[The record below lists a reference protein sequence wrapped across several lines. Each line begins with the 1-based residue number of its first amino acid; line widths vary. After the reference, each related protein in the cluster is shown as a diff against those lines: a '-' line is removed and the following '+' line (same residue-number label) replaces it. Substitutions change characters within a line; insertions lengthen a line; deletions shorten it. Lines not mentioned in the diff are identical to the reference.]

1 MANIVQ
7 HLQQLLPAESIK
19 TSLIDRLS
27 YASDAGFY
35 QLIPQAVVLP
45 ATEQEIAA
53 LFALSH
59 QHKVPLVFR
68 AAGTSL
74 SGQSITDGILVDIS
88 RYWRKIKLLD
98 SGAAVLVQPGVTGG
112 IVNHFLKKHAAK
124 IGPDPASIQAAMMGG
139 ILSNNASGMCC
150 GVAYNSYH
158 TLKAL
163 RFMMPDGKVYDTR
176 NPNDYN
182 RFVAE
187 QSAVGNRLTLLRKQ
201 VLENDTLH
209 DRIRHKYQTKN
220 TVGYSL
226 NALIDFEHPLDI
238 FSHLLIG
245 AEGTLAFIS
254 EAELH
259 TIPDK
264 PFKAAAMLYFPGIYE
279 ACASIV
285 ALKECGAEA
294 LELMDRASLRSVE
307 HLPGLPDFFK
317 SLPDGAAALLCE
329 FQANSPQSLAALVA
343 KASAL
348 LQSLPLLHAAS
359 FTTDEAE
366 RTFYWKLRKGMFPSV
381 GAVRK
386 RGTTVI
392 LEDVAFPIQR
402 LADALVDLQ
411 QLFTK
416 YGYDNAIIFGHA
428 KDGNIHFVIT
438 QLLDTAAEV
447 QRYDT
452 FLREVVDLVLK
463 KYDGTLKG
471 EHGTG
476 RNMAPFVE
484 AEWGGEAFSIMQQ
497 IKAVADP
504 MGLLNPGVIINS
516 SATAHIEHLKDLPQ
530 VEEEVDKCIECGF
543 CEVNCPS
550 RDVTMT
556 PRRRI
561 VARRALQ
568 RLKKEGRAEAIKE
581 LLKEYDYDG
590 LDTCATDGLC
600 ATDCPVDINTGELVK
615 RLRHEQ
621 HGAWANKIAA
631 AISNNYKAVEKLARR
646 GIGFIAWIDNIA
658 GWQLITRFT
667 GGLHRLIPSMPVWLH
682 QVKGARTLP
691 QTNQHNADYLFFTS
705 CINRVMENNPP
716 QEKSLQETLLSLSQ
730 KAGINLVI
738 PGNIAG
744 FCCGQPFSSKGFF
757 EAGISLLERTI
768 DQLLVWTNDG
778 KVPVLCDFSSC
789 TYTFLQNAKRLSPT
803 YQQRFSKLNFV
814 DSVAFIH
821 DIILP
826 RIKLR
831 HTDEKVVLHPTC
843 AVTKMK
849 LNHSLA
855 GIANAISSDVLVP
868 AHAGCCGMA
877 GDRGFLVPEL
887 TAGAVRQELDEV
899 KALDTDAC
907 YASATTCEISLS
919 HLAGKQYK
927 HIAYLVDA
935 MS

>member
-1 MANIVQ
+1 M
-7 HLQQLLPAESIK
+7 LPAESIK

-35 QLIPQAVVLP
+35 QLVPQAVVLP
-45 ATEQEIAA
+45 ATENEIAA
-53 LFALSH
+53 LFAFSH
-59 QHKVPLVFR
+59 QYKVPLVFR

-74 SGQSITDGILVDIS
+74 SGQSITDGILVDVS
-88 RYWRKIKLLD
+88 RYWRKTKLVD
-98 SGAAVLVQPGVTGG
+98 NGEAVLVQPGVTGG
-112 IVNHFLKKHAAK
+112 IVNHFLKKHGAK
-124 IGPDPASIQAAMMGG
+124 IGPDPASIHAAMMGG

-158 TLKAL
+158 TLKAI

-176 NPNDYN
+176 MANDYD
-182 RFVAE
+182 RFQQE
-187 QSAVGNRLTLLRKQ
+187 QSTLAHTLAAMRKQ
-201 VLENDTLH
+201 IMENDTLH
-209 DRIRHKYQTKN
+209 DRIRYKYQTKN

-254 EAELH
+254 EAELN

-317 SLPDGAAALLCE
+317 EMPDGAAALLCE
-329 FQANSPQSLAALVA
+329 FQANSAELLEQLVA
-343 KASAL
+343 NANELS
-348 LQSLPLLHAAS
+348 QTLPLLHAAD

-392 LEDVAFPIQR
+392 LEDVAFPVNR
-402 LADALVDLQ
+402 LADALIDLQ
-411 QLFTK
+411 KLFGQ
-416 YGYDNAIIFGHA
+416 YQYDNAIIFGHA

-438 QLLDTAAEV
+438 QLLDTDAEV
-447 QRYDT
+447 QRYDA
-452 FLREVVDLVLK
+452 FMREVVDLVLK
-463 KYDGTLKG
+463 KYDGALKG

-484 AEWGGEAFSIMQQ
+484 AEWGGEAFRIMQQ
-497 IKAVADP
+497 IKQAADP
-504 MGLLNPGVIINS
+504 TGLLNPGVIINS
-516 SATAHIEHLKDLPQ
+516 SANAHIENLKDLPQ

-561 VARRALQ
+561 VARRALR
-568 RLKKEGRAEAIKE
+568 RLPKEGRHNERTQ
-581 LLKEYDYDG
+581 LLKEYKYEG
-590 LDTCATDGLC
+590 LETCATDGLC

-621 HGAWANKIAA
+621 HGSLANRVAA
-631 AISNNYKAVEKLARR
+631 FMSRHFYALEKMSRL
-646 GIGFIAWIDNIA
+646 GIGLVAWMDSLA
-658 GWQLITRFT
+658 GMRLITRMT
-667 GGLHRLIPSMPVWLH
+667 HGLHRLVPSMPVWLH
-682 QVKGARTLP
+682 EVKGARRMPRTE
-691 QTNQHNADYLFFTS
+691 QQGADYLFFTS
-705 CINRVMENNPP
+705 CINRVMESNPP
-716 QEKSLQETLLSLSQ
+716 QEKTLQQTLLSLAE
-730 KAGINLVI
+730 KAGVRLVI
-738 PGNIAG
+738 PNDITG

-757 EAGISLLERTI
+757 EAGISLLEKTI
-768 DQLLVWTNDG
+768 DQLLIWTNDG
-778 KVPVLCDFSSC
+778 KVPVVCDFSSC
-789 TYTFLQNAKRLSPT
+789 TYTFLQNAKRLSPA
-803 YQQRFSKLNFV
+803 YHQQFAKLTFI

-821 DIILP
+821 DAILP
-826 RIKLR
+826 RITLR
-831 HTDEKVVLHPTC
+831 HTQEKVVLHPTC

-849 LNHSLA
+849 LNTSLLN
-855 GIANAISSDVLVP
+855 IAKAATDDVLVP

-887 TAGAVRQELDEV
+887 TAAAAHQELDEV
-899 KALDTDAC
+899 KALSNASC
-907 YASATTCEISLS
+907 YASATTCEISLT
-919 HLAGKQYK
+919 HLAGKPYQ

-935 MS
+935 LS